1 MARVNGKKPP
11 ATMAGMNDIDIR
23 DCYFI
28 IEASKI
34 SVGSRVAVRMK
45 SGEVVEG
52 ILTNHCDWLVGC
64 PVVTTD
70 SGEAIGIGY
79 YGDII
84 GKVTGEKK

>member
-1 MARVNGKKPP
+1 MARVKGRKPP
-11 ATMAGMNDIDIR
+11 VFIPSVLHVKEKQKPIDAS
-23 DCYFI
+23 I
-28 IEASKI
+28 IA
-34 SVGSRVAVRMK
+34 VGTRVNVRLN

-52 ILTNHCDWLVGC
+52 TLTNHCDWLVGC